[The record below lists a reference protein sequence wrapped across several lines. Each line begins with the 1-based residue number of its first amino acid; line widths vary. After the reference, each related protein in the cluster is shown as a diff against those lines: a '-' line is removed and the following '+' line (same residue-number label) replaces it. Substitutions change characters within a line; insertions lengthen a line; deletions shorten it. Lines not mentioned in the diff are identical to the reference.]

1 MLEIRVLGQFDLR
14 LNGSA
19 VLLPSR
25 PTQSLLAYL
34 AMTAGT
40 AHRREK
46 LAGMLW
52 PDAEEN
58 NARNSLRHALWRI
71 RKAIEPDELAAPY
84 LLTDDLAV
92 TFNAGADYWLDVT
105 QLTRHGD
112 TLGDLVDSVS
122 VYRGELLP
130 GLYQDWVSLERERLE
145 KVLGIVS
152 HVLAPEGVQAIGLAD
167 RREPGALHFAGDI
180 EVRVRPGICRVP
192 QEPHLHVAVHV
203 DRDRARHDLCDARI
217 DLFRSETI
225 RTKQHRATRSGD
237 GRQEFPPGVV

>member
-1 MLEIRVLGQFDLR
+1 MLEIRVLGQFELR
-14 LNGSA
+14 LNGVA

-52 PDAEEN
+52 PDSEED

-71 RKAIEPDELAAPY
+71 RKAIEPHELAAPY

-105 QLTRHGD
+105 QLTRDGD
-112 TLGDLVDSVS
+112 TLKD
-122 VYRGELLP
+122 
-130 GLYQDWVSLERERLE
+130 
-145 KVLGIVS
+145 
-152 HVLAPEGVQAIGLAD
+152 
-167 RREPGALHFAGDI
+167 
-180 EVRVRPGICRVP
+180 
-192 QEPHLHVAVHV
+192 
-203 DRDRARHDLCDARI
+203 
-217 DLFRSETI
+217 
-225 RTKQHRATRSGD
+225 
-237 GRQEFPPGVV
+237 